1 MSLKWSH
8 FTGGSLPQETA
19 MPGPT
24 AGIPD
29 QAIAFYLFAVMAVVS
44 AWGIVFSR
52 NLVRSASLLLLTLGG
67 VAGLFFLLKQEF
79 LAAVQLIVYA
89 GGTLILIVF
98 TVLLTARA
106 HLPQKRSLLSV
117 IGAVSVGLLA
127 TLGVITLFN
136 TMTAADRGPG
146 AELMH
151 PGSVSNIGKAMLG
164 TYLVPFQVTGLV
176 LLLVMIGASYLARKT
191 GPAEPKTTGAKP

>member
-1 MSLKWSH
+1 MLAS
-8 FTGGSLPQETA
+8 
-19 MPGPT
+19 T

-29 QAIAFYLFAVMAVVS
+29 QAIAFYLFATMAVIS

-106 HLPQKRSLLSV
+106 NLPQSRSLWAVVSS
-117 IGAVSVGLLA
+117 VSVGLLA
-127 TLGVITLFN
+127 VLGLITLF
-136 TMTAADRGPG
+136 TVMTAADRGSSAAHTHPG
-146 AELMH
+146 A
-151 PGSVSNIGKAMLG
+151 VSNIGKAMLG
-164 TYLVPFQVTGLV
+164 TYLVPFQLTGLI

-191 GPAEPKTTGAKP
+191 AAPSQSTGAK

>member
-1 MSLKWSH
+1 
-8 FTGGSLPQETA
+8 
-19 MPGPT
+19 
-24 AGIPD
+24 
-29 QAIAFYLFAVMAVVS
+29 MAVVS

-106 HLPQKRSLLSV
+106 HLPQPRSLWAVVSS
-117 IGAVSVGLLA
+117 VSVGLLA
-127 TLGVITLFN
+127 TLGLITLL
-136 TMTAADRGPG
+136 TVMTAADRGSS
-146 AELMH
+146 AAQTH
-151 PGSVSNIGKAMLG
+151 PGGVSNIGKAMLG
-164 TYLVPFQVTGLV
+164 TYLVPFQLTGLI

-191 GPAEPKTTGAKP
+191 APSPAQTTGGK

>member
-1 MSLKWSH
+1 
-8 FTGGSLPQETA
+8 
-19 MPGPT
+19 MPGSS

-29 QAIAFYLFAVMAVVS
+29 QAIAFYLFAIMAVVS

-106 HLPQKRSLLSV
+106 NLPQKRTKWA
-117 IGAVSVGLLA
+117 IGASVTVGLLA
-127 TLGVITLFN
+127 AMGVMALFN
-136 TMTAADRGPG
+136 SLTAENRLPGGIEAHPG
-146 AELMH
+146 A
-151 PGSVSNIGKAMLG
+151 VSNIGKAMLG
-164 TYLVPFQVTGLV
+164 AYLVPFQLTGLV

-191 GPAEPKTTGAKP
+191 GPAPAADPARAPR